1 MSAEI
6 RLGCLRAALDLRTP
20 ASTSADILSRA
31 EEFYR
36 FVTAFEAGLQ
46 GAEFVNV
53 PRTPRSARADRSR

>member
-1 MSAEI
+1 MSADI

-36 FVTAFEAGLQ
+36 FVTAFEAGMQ

-53 PRTPRSARADRSR
+53 PRAARSGRTDRGR

>member
-20 ASTSADILSRA
+20 ASSAGDILSRA

-36 FVTAFEAGLQ
+36 FVTAFDG
-46 GAEFVNV
+46 GTGTAEFVSV
-53 PRTPRSARADRSR
+53 TRPSRPGRADRGG